1 MIVVTARTGLV
12 GHQVLENLLDRD
24 EPVRVIARDPN
35 RLAAGVRERVEVVQG
50 SHMDRD
56 VVDKTFDCA
65 DSVFWLVPPDSQA
78 ARVEARLRGLKPA
91 SERDVNY

>member
-1 MIVVTARTGLV
+1 MIVVTAPTGLV

-50 SHMDRD
+50 SHTDRD

-65 DSVFWLVPPDSQA
+65 DSVFLA
-78 ARVEARLRGLKPA
+78 AAAWTHKLRGWSLRGLQPA
-91 SERDVNY
+91 SERDVN